1 MRSSKEWKEIITS
14 RDPKPEQAAGKGKEI
29 AQSPK
34 LLIDRNA
41 KGKEGFGGGVNST
54 PN

>member
-1 MRSSKEWKEIITS
+1 MEGNNHESGSKA
-14 RDPKPEQAAGKGKEI
+14 EQAAGKGKEI